1 MLCDPQYRIKVSLKD
16 YYDAVSEVKTSSK
29 HDESLN
35 LMVKLESSVE
45 FVSDQDQKMIKTKS
59 IYFDLY
65 QSKIRLDA
73 AIELNKVI
81 AILRKYPNLKIE
93 IKSHII
99 VRLQPY
105 YNMQLSNKRTQATMD
120 YIIAN
125 RIDKSRISGRG
136 YGETQLL
143 NNCVK
148 GVKCTEAEH
157 QMNGRTEFIISEE

>member
-16 YYDAVSEVKTSSK
+16 YYDAISEVKTSSK

-93 IKSHII
+93 IKSHT
-99 VRLQPY
+99 
-105 YNMQLSNKRTQATMD
+105 NSKA
-120 YIIAN
+120 AA
-125 RIDKSRISGRG
+125 
-136 YGETQLL
+136 LL
-143 NNCVK
+143 
-148 GVKCTEAEH
+148 
-157 QMNGRTEFIISEE
+157 

>member
-1 MLCDPQYRIKVSLKD
+1 
-16 YYDAVSEVKTSSK
+16 
-29 HDESLN
+29 
-35 LMVKLESSVE
+35 
-45 FVSDQDQKMIKTKS
+45 
-59 IYFDLY
+59 
-65 QSKIRLDA
+65 
-73 AIELNKVI
+73 
-81 AILRKYPNLKIE
+81 
-93 IKSHII
+93 
-99 VRLQPY
+99 
-105 YNMQLSNKRTQATMD
+105 MQLSNKRTQATMD